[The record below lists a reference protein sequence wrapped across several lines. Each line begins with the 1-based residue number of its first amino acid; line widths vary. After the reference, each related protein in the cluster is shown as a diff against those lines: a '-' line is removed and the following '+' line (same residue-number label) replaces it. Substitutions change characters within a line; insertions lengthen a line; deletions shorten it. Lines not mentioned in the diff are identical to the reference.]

1 MNVALSAIVVFF
13 IAAPG
18 FVFRSRY
25 RRIERTSLDYAPF
38 GEAVVLGVV
47 FAAVLHVIWLL
58 VARLFG
64 WAPSLRDLLLL
75 VGTDGPAQAEAIQRV
90 AAHQYPV
97 LLYFLSILLAPFVLA
112 PAIRRVAES
121 QGWHLPDS
129 RLYRIFG
136 INAPWYYLLRV
147 QSAQRGA
154 DALVAAVVNFGGRC
168 YVVRGFVADFF
179 VKPNGEL
186 DRIVLEFADRR
197 PLEAD
202 KDLPGSSLSERYYQI
217 DGDSF
222 VLRYSEAI
230 TLNVQYVEFGAD
242 EQTDAAAS
250 ADVRSQARTV
260 S

>member
-47 FAAVLHVIWLL
+47 FAAALHVIWLA
-58 VARLFG
+58 VARLLG
-64 WAPSLRDLLLL
+64 WVPSLRDLLLL
-75 VGTDGPAQAEAIQRV
+75 VGSDGAAQAQAIQRV
-90 AAHQYPV
+90 AAQQYPV
-97 LLYFLSILLAPFVLA
+97 LSYFLSILLAPFVLA
-112 PAIRRVAES
+112 PAIRRLAES

-136 INAPWYYLLRV
+136 LNAPWYYLLRA
-147 QSAQRGA
+147 QAAQRGA
-154 DALVAAVVNFGGRC
+154 DALVAAVVNFGGKC

-186 DRIVLEFADRR
+186 DRIVLELADRR

-202 KDLPGSSLSERYYQI
+202 KDTPGASVSERYYQI

-230 TLNVQYVEFGAD
+230 TLNVQYVEFGTD
-242 EQTDAAAS
+242 EGAPIEAS
-250 ADVRSQARTV
+250 AEAPSAHAHH
-260 S
+260 